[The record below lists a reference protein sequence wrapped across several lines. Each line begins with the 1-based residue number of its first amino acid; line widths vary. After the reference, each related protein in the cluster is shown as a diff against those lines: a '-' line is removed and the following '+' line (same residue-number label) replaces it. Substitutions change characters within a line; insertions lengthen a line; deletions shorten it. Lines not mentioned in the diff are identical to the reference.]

1 MSGINTVQYSSN
13 RLYENVIEARKKI
26 TEALIF
32 TRDGETNSIVKIVQA
47 ESANMN
53 TETVSQQDRIEVML
67 KGITNDINEIRN
79 SADRTSY
86 VKNYE
91 TNVYPEKLFYENNDS
106 YNMMKSKLLWNNNS
120 IYVFLVKL
128 KKDITLD
135 EINDALNRIKN
146 REIKIRHTQNGN
158 QLAVEVVDDYLK
170 INKVMVKEILE
181 NLGEVKEC

>member
-1 MSGINTVQYSSN
+1 M
-13 RLYENVIEARKKI
+13 IEARKKI
-26 TEALIF
+26 TEALIS
-32 TRDGETNSIVKIVQA
+32 TRAGETNSIVKIVQA

-53 TETVSQQDRIEVML
+53 IETVSQQDRIEVML

-120 IYVFLVKL
+120 INVFLVKL
-128 KKDITLD
+128 
-135 EINDALNRIKN
+135 
-146 REIKIRHTQNGN
+146 
-158 QLAVEVVDDYLK
+158 
-170 INKVMVKEILE
+170 
-181 NLGEVKEC
+181 